1 MEERTTEQLVQGMDA
16 MHARTCGA
24 QRQLLQLIVHA
35 DRAEVWRDSGA
46 RDLAHWISMRYGI
59 SGWKAN
65 RWIGAA
71 HALEE
76 LPRIAQ
82 ALSSGEL
89 GIDKVVEL
97 ARFATPQ
104 TEAGLICW
112 ARGVSA
118 ACIRRRAD
126 LDARP
131 SEEEAQA
138 AERARFVSW
147 WYSDQGRRFGLQAEL
162 PASQGAVVARAVER
176 LAHTLPVM
184 PGRTPTTRTPGGPM
198 PLWPCARPGSPRTP
212 TPTGP
217 RWWSTPA

>member
-1 MEERTTEQLVQGMDA
+1 MCDLPHRQANRCSIGWAKMEGNTTEQLVQDMDA
-16 MHARTCGA
+16 MHARTCSA

-35 DRAEVWRDSGA
+35 DRAEIWRDRGA
-46 RDLAHWISMRYGI
+46 RDLAHWISMRYGV

-71 HALEE
+71 HALEK

-82 ALSSGEL
+82 ALFSGEL

-104 TEAGLICW
+104 TEARLIFW

-126 LDARP
+126 LDARR
-131 SEEEAQA
+131 SEEEALA
-138 AERARFVSW
+138 AERARFVS
-147 WYSDQGRRFGLQAEL
+147 
-162 PASQGAVVARAVER
+162 
-176 LAHTLPVM
+176 
-184 PGRTPTTRTPGGPM
+184 
-198 PLWPCARPGSPRTP
+198 
-212 TPTGP
+212 
-217 RWWSTPA
+217 